1 MEKYDYRTILECIQ
15 AKEPMGLELLYERYG
30 RPFHRFALD
39 KWKLDEEDAWEI
51 VYKTLETMV
60 LKLPGYEFES
70 QAKFDGFLFTVFTNF
85 LRQRLRAMRSK
96 QLPQLVFFD
105 LQEEFVLPANVR
117 EALTKQA
124 FSDYY
129 ASENNDSSRM
139 QEFKACLESLPQ
151 PDRDLLLLRAQN
163 YSYDEIAALLGM
175 ENSQLKVKYHR
186 AKEKLIK
193 LLNETK

>member
-1 MEKYDYRTILECIQ
+1 MENHDYRTILQCIQ
-15 AKEPMGLELLYERYG
+15 AREPMGLELLYERYG

-39 KWKLDEEDAWEI
+39 KWKLGEEDAWEI

-60 LKLPGYEFES
+60 LKLPGYEFDS
-70 QAKFDGFLFTVFTNF
+70 QAKFDAFMFTVFTNF
-85 LRQRLRAMRSK
+85 LRQRLREMRSK
-96 QLPQLVFFD
+96 QLPQLDFFD
-105 LQEEFVLPANVR
+105 LEQEFVLPGYIR

-124 FSDYY
+124 FADYY
-129 ASENNDSSRM
+129 ASENRESPRM
-139 QEFKACLESLPQ
+139 RELKASLERLQ
-151 PDRDLLLLRAQN
+151 QVDRDLLLLRAQN

-175 ENSQLKVKYHR
+175 ENKQLKVKYHR